1 MKDEHRLL
9 VYPSLNYTNAKVN
22 TPNSP
27 HTDSRI
33 QSGQESIVQALLRA
47 GCNAHIG
54 VISVLKKRG
63 HLDAAYK
70 TRFFRLSD
78 NVLME
83 YADEMTCFVRV
94 GMKASESA
102 ERS

>member
-1 MKDEHRLL
+1 MDRLL
-9 VYPSLNYTNAKVN
+9 VKCPIK
-22 TPNSP
+22 TPNSS
-27 HTDSRI
+27 HTDSRA
-33 QSGQESIVQALLRA
+33 QSWQESIVQALLRA

-63 HLDAAYK
+63 HFDAADK

-78 NVLME
+78 NMLME

-94 GMKASESA
+94 VLKASE
-102 ERS
+102 